1 MSDETR
7 NVQVRLTVDI
17 DKSAPRMFQAFARE
31 FNKGNKQISAEMD
44 KAARKQASEFKEY
57 QEKLYR
63 ASGTAAQLGFNSFG
77 SSISGKAQFAA
88 GLEKAGFSG
97 AAGVVSR
104 AAIPL
109 AMAEQAGKLAQFA
122 AGSVYD
128 KYSTGNQVGRS
139 FVREF
144 VPGGER
150 IQNFVDSMTGRAAK
164 MEEADLEGQR
174 ERARAQARNEIAAFR
189 LSFNP
194 QQAAREA
201 TASAFGR
208 QGAILPTVFDRSSVG
223 GEVAY
228 RQEQRI
234 IPLKQAQAKAERD
247 MSAATAE
254 RLENQ
259 KQLAKIDKD
268 GYEIAKRRVRLTQ
281 ALNDDSNQSGASR
294 QQVLNDIEVANMEFV
309 GNRNNRRRALE
320 QVMGATQREAGATGE
335 AQKAKLRTD
344 LLGKADELEQRG
356 ERGLQTAGALGGL
369 NPYER
374 QFAVDA
380 LKNAEQYGW
389 DALPPEAQQ
398 AVQSIAPERAEKLR
412 QKAGLGSAAYA
423 QLGQIA
429 PELAPNDPND
439 LRKQADTLRQQFAQS
454 EFNVDK
460 GVAEN
465 ISASGRTFGRD
476 IANIINQVL
485 EAAISEIR
493 NNVLRLRNQQ

>member
-17 DKSAPRMFQAFARE
+17 DKSAPRMFQAFARA
-31 FNKGNKQISAEMD
+31 FNKGNKEISAEMD
-44 KAARKQASEFKEY
+44 KTARKQASEFKEY
-57 QEKLYR
+57 QQKLYN
-63 ASGTAAQLGFNSFG
+63 ASGTAAQLGFGSFG
-77 SSISGKAQFAA
+77 SAISGKAQFAE
-88 GLEKAGFSG
+88 GLNKLGFGG

-109 AMAEQAGKLAQFA
+109 AIAEQSGKLAQFA
-122 AGSVYD
+122 AGAHYD
-128 KYSTGNQVGRS
+128 RYSTSNQIGRS
-139 FVREF
+139 FVRDF

-150 IQNFVDSMTGRAAK
+150 IQGVVDSLSGRAAK

-174 ERARAQARNEIAAFR
+174 ERARAQARNEQAAFR

-194 QQAAREA
+194 QQAGREA
-201 TASAFGR
+201 LAGAYGR
-208 QGAILPTVFDRSSVG
+208 QGAILPSIFDRSNTL
-223 GEVAY
+223 GERGY
-228 RQEQRI
+228 REEQRL

-254 RLENQ
+254 RLGNE
-259 KQLAKIDKD
+259 KELAKIDKD

-281 ALNDDSNQSGASR
+281 ALNDDNNQSGASR
-294 QQVLNDIEVANMEFV
+294 QQVLNDIEVANSEFV

-320 QVMGATQREAGATGE
+320 QVMGAKQREAGATGE
-335 AQKAKLRTD
+335 AQKARLRTEQ
-344 LLGKADELEQRG
+344 LGKADILE
-356 ERGLQTAGALGGL
+356 ERGNQGLSTAGALGGL

-398 AVQSIAPERAEKLR
+398 AVQSIAPERADKLR
-412 QKAGLGSAAYA
+412 QRAGLGSSAYT

-465 ISASGRTFGRD
+465 IAASGKTFGRD

-485 EAAISEIR
+485 EVAIAEIR